1 MTLQDIISVR
11 SLAGAVFL
19 ILTTIQIAPV
29 KINPWSWIGRAIGKA
44 IGIDGISRK
53 LSDMENR
60 INNLE
65 IKIDEDLKRLKKDVG
80 REVAKTR
87 AKSLRSEIIDAA
99 EKHNSGKVFSQ
110 EKWCDIG
117 RWIDEYEKLIEKWE
131 FKNSQCVAAMTALKE
146 GMAKAGVEKQES
158 EV

>member
-1 MTLQDIISVR
+1 MPTNLPPLP
-11 SLAGAVFL
+11 SLAAVGIF
-19 ILTTIQIAPV
+19 ILSLIQIAPIKV
-29 KINPWSWIGRAIGKA
+29 NPWSWLGREIGKA

-53 LSDMENR
+53 LGDMEKR

-65 IKIDEDLKRLKKDVG
+65 IKIDEDLKQLKKDVG

-99 EKHNSGKVFSQ
+99 EKYNSGKVFST

-117 RWIDEYEKLIEKWE
+117 RWIDEYEKLIEEWS